1 MLITRDILN
10 KALEDKMPLFH
21 DGDYIDDDVLYDL
34 FYAQPILKDLPNGKK
49 ALRILIAKSDRNIL
63 CAELKER
70 TKSLKKEFEFEKI
83 YYRVKCKS
91 CGKNFSIY
99 ITKSQIINRR
109 FKISNHVN
117 ISVHHDRYYLF
128 TPAFK
133 ELYSIKFGNSYNMY
147 VCESCIDKFISD
159 SMQKAVDFLEKK
171 DKFDWFL
178 SEESLGDWKRELF
191 RIETTYFKLEN
202 GVKIEDGKEIRAANG
217 EIWTDEKYNEW
228 KKREEEARNHKKK
241 LEEIR
246 LQQKLDEEAERERT
260 RKANELFLAR
270 HQLNTPTQRYIN
282 KFCNKDSDIDITD
295 KEIQREALS
304 PEDVNYEA
312 IQKHNSKLYREY
324 LQSPLWKI
332 ISSKVK
338 WNANH
343 RCEKCGSTKNLVTHH
358 TSYEFKG
365 VEFLAF
371 HTLQCLC
378 SKCHE
383 KEHDKQNGSE
393 K

>member
-34 FYAQPILKDLPNGKK
+34 FCAPAKMQILPNGKK
-49 ALRILIAKSDRNIL
+49 GRVAFISKENRNIL
-63 CAELKER
+63 CAELMRHISKKPQER
-70 TKSLKKEFEFEKI
+70 FDKI
-83 YYRVKCKS
+83 YYKLKCQS
-91 CGKNFSIY
+91 CGNDFAVH
-99 ITKSQIINRR
+99 ITKNQIINRM
-109 FKISNHVN
+109 FKIKDSVKPIYGSPTDDKYYATYHAHY
-117 ISVHHDRYYLF
+117 ISFRQ
-128 TPAFK
+128 
-133 ELYSIKFGNSYNMY
+133 LYNIKFGGADNIY
-147 VCESCIDKFISD
+147 VCDSCIDKFISD
-159 SMQKAVDFLEKK
+159 SNREAFEILERN
-171 DKFDWFL
+171 DKFEWFL
-178 SEESLGDWKRELF
+178 SNESANDWRRLLF
-191 RIETTYFKLEN
+191 YKVPDCVGIKINTIN
-202 GVKIEDGKEIRAANG
+202 GLS
-217 EIWTDEKYNEW
+217 WTDDKYNEW
-228 KKREEEARNHKKK
+228 QKDQERKREEERNHQRK

-246 LQQKLDEEAERERT
+246 RQQKQNEEAERERT
-260 RKANELFLAR
+260 RKANELFLAS
-270 HQLNTPTQRYIN
+270 HQLNTPTQRYID
-282 KFCNKDSDIDITD
+282 KFCKKDSDIDITD

-304 PEDVNYEA
+304 PKDVNYEA

-338 WNANH
+338 WNANY

-365 VEFLAF
+365 IEFLAF

-383 KEHDKQNGSE
+383 KEHE

>member
-1 MLITRDILN
+1 MKN
-10 KALEDKMPLFH
+10 
-21 DGDYIDDDVLYDL
+21 
-34 FYAQPILKDLPNGKK
+34 
-49 ALRILIAKSDRNIL
+49 
-63 CAELKER
+63 
-70 TKSLKKEFEFEKI
+70 LKKEFEFEKI
-83 YYRVKCKS
+83 YYSAKCKS
-91 CGKNFSIY
+91 CGKEFSIY
-99 ITKSQIINRR
+99 ITKSQIIDRR
-109 FKISNHVN
+109 FKISNSTN
-117 ISVHHDRYYLF
+117 IHFTNILSRYPDRYYLF
-128 TPAFK
+128 RPAFK

-159 SMQKAVDFLEKK
+159 SMQKAADFLERK

-202 GVKIEDGKEIRAANG
+202 REKIEDGKKIRAANG
-217 EIWTDEKYNEW
+217 DVWKDDKYNERE
-228 KKREEEARNHKKK
+228 KREQEERNHQRK

-246 LQQKLDEEAERERT
+246 RQQKQNEEAERERT
-260 RKANELFLAR
+260 RKANELFLAS
-270 HQLNTPTQRYIN
+270 HQLNTPTQRYID

-338 WNANH
+338 WNANY

-365 VEFLAF
+365 IEFLAF

-383 KEHDKQNGSE
+383 KEH
-393 K
+393 

>member
-10 KALEDKMPLFH
+10 KALEDKVPLFH

-49 ALRILIAKSDRNIL
+49 GLRTLIPRSDRDIL
-63 CAELKER
+63 CAELNGYISHSPKDV
-70 TKSLKKEFEFEKI
+70 FDKI
-83 YYRVKCKS
+83 YYTLRCKL
-91 CGKNFSIY
+91 CNKTFPVH
-99 ITKSQIINRR
+99 ITKGQIINRT
-109 FKISNHVN
+109 FKISNHINITVN
-117 ISVHHDRYYLF
+117 PDRYYLF
-128 TPAFK
+128 TNALR
-133 ELYSIKFGNSYNMY
+133 ELYNMKYGNVHNTY
-147 VCESCIDKFISD
+147 VCKSCVEKFVSD
-159 SMQKAVDFLEKK
+159 TMQEASEFLERK

-178 SEESLGDWKRELF
+178 FHKNSDDWKRKLF
-191 RIETTYFKLEN
+191 RIEEAHFRLDN
-202 GVKIEDGKEIRAANG
+202 GKEIEDGKIYRAANG
-217 EIWTDEKYNEW
+217 DVWKDDKYNERE
-228 KKREEEARNHKKK
+228 KREQEERNHQRK

-246 LQQKLDEEAERERT
+246 RQQKQNEEAERERT
-260 RKANELFLAR
+260 RKANELFLAS
-270 HQLNTPTQRYIN
+270 HQLNTPTQRYID

-365 VEFLAF
+365 IEFLAF

-383 KEHDKQNGSE
+383 KEHE